1 VTRRTTADDRLRR
14 LLALVPWVA
23 AQGGADVE
31 EVCDRFGCT
40 EDELRSDLELLF
52 MCGVHP
58 FTPDSLVEAWLE
70 DGRVHISYADWFRRP
85 LRLTP
90 AQGLVLVATARALL
104 SVPGTDPLGPLARAL
119 DKVAVLVGAEP
130 GEGVEVELGEADR
143 GVLAELHAATA
154 GARAA
159 QQSGEGSRRVEID
172 YYSFGSD
179 RFTTRLVEPWL
190 TFSSGGAWYLR
201 GHDHLAGEPRMFRVD
216 RIRAA
221 RLTDERF
228 EPPADPGPAEAYTRR
243 PGDPVVVLD
252 LEPEAGW
259 VAGHHPVDE
268 VEDLGGGRQ
277 RVHLPVS
284 EAGWLA
290 RLLVQLGPLAR
301 VVDGPPELAGL
312 GPATAIRLL
321 ARYR

>member
-1 VTRRTTADDRLRR
+1 MTRRTTADDRLRR

-31 EVCDRFGCT
+31 EVCARFGFT

-104 SVPGTDPLGPLARAL
+104 SVPGTDPEGPLARAL

-143 GVLAELHAATA
+143 GVLAELQAAAT
-154 GARAA
+154 
-159 QQSGEGSRRVEID
+159 GSTSVEID

-179 RFTTRLVEPWL
+179 RLTTRLVDPWL
-190 TFSSGGAWYLR
+190 TFSSAGAWYLR
-201 GHDHLAGEPRMFRVD
+201 GHDHLAGEPRLFRVD

-221 RLTDERF
+221 RPTDRRF
-228 EPPADPGPAEAYTRR
+228 EAPTDVGPAETYTRR
-243 PGDPVVVLD
+243 PGDPVVVLE
-252 LEPEAGW
+252 LEPAAAW
-259 VAGHHPVDE
+259 LAGHHPVDE
-268 VEDLGGGRQ
+268 VEDLGGGRL

-290 RLLVQLGPLAR
+290 RLLVQLGPLAV
-301 VVDGPPELAGL
+301 VVDGPPDLARL
-312 GPATAIRLL
+312 GPATATRLL
-321 ARYR
+321 GRYR

>member
-1 VTRRTTADDRLRR
+1 MTRRTTADDRLRR

-23 AQGGADVE
+23 AQGGADVD
-31 EVCDRFGCT
+31 EVCARFGCT
-40 EDELRSDLELLF
+40 EDELQSDLELLF

-90 AQGLVLVATARALL
+90 AEGLVLVATARALL

-130 GEGVEVELGEADR
+130 GEGVEVELGEVDR
-143 GVLAELHAATA
+143 GLLAELQAAHA
-154 GARAA
+154 
-159 QQSGEGSRRVEID
+159 GSRRVEID

-179 RFTTRLVEPWL
+179 RLTTRLVDPWL

-201 GHDHLAGEPRMFRVD
+201 GHDHMAGEPRLFRVD
-216 RIRAA
+216 RVRAV
-221 RLTDERF
+221 RSTDQVF
-228 EPPADPGPAEAYTRR
+228 VPPVDPGPAAAYTRR

-252 LEPEAGW
+252 LDPAAAW

-268 VEDLGGGRQ
+268 VEDLGEGRL
-277 RVHLPVS
+277 RVRLPVS

-290 RLLVQLGPLAR
+290 RLLVQLGPQAR
-301 VVDGPPELAGL
+301 VVEGPAELAGL
-312 GPATAIRLL
+312 GPATATRLL

>member
-1 VTRRTTADDRLRR
+1 MTRRTTADDRLRR

-23 AQGGADVE
+23 AQGGADVD
-31 EVCDRFGCT
+31 EVCARFGCT
-40 EDELRSDLELLF
+40 EDELRNDLELLF
-52 MCGVHP
+52 VCGVHP
-58 FTPDSLVEAWLE
+58 FTPDALVEAWLE

-90 AQGLVLVATARALL
+90 AEGLVLVATARALL
-104 SVPGTDPLGPLARAL
+104 AVPGTDPLGPLARAL

-143 GVLAELHAATA
+143 NVLAELQ

-159 QQSGEGSRRVEID
+159 GRRIEID

-179 RFTTRLVEPWL
+179 RFTTRLVDPWL

-201 GHDHLAGEPRMFRVD
+201 GHDHLAGERRLFRVD

-221 RLTDERF
+221 RPTDQAF
-228 EPPADPGPAEAYTRR
+228 DPPADPGPAEAYTRR
-243 PGDPVVVLD
+243 SDDPVVVLD
-252 LEPEAGW
+252 LAPEAAW
-259 VAGHHPVDE
+259 VAGYHPVDE
-268 VEDLGGGRQ
+268 VHDLGGGRL

-284 EAGWLA
+284 EPGWLA
-290 RLLVQLGPLAR
+290 RLLVQLGPQAE
-301 VVDGPPELAGL
+301 VVAGPPELTGL
-312 GPATAIRLL
+312 GAATATRLL

>member
-31 EVCDRFGCT
+31 EVCTRFGCS
-40 EDELRSDLELLF
+40 EDELRGDLELLF

-104 SVPGTDPLGPLARAL
+104 SVPGTDPQGPLARAL

-130 GEGVEVELGEADR
+130 GEGVEVELGQADR
-143 GVLAELHAATA
+143 GVLAELQTAATQA
-154 GARAA
+154 
-159 QQSGEGSRRVEID
+159 RRVEVD

-179 RFTTRLVEPWL
+179 RHTTRLVDPWV
-190 TFSSGGAWYLR
+190 TFSSRGAWYLR
-201 GHDHLAGEPRMFRVD
+201 GHDHLADEPRLFRVD
-216 RIRAA
+216 RIRRA
-221 RLTDERF
+221 RPTDQEF
-228 EPPADPGPAEAYTRR
+228 VPPADPGPAESYTRR
-243 PGDPVVVLD
+243 PGDPVVVID
-252 LEPEAGW
+252 LEPDGTW
-259 VAGHHPVDE
+259 VAGHHPVDA
-268 VEDLGGGRQ
+268 VEDLGAGRL

-284 EAGWLA
+284 GPVFLA
-290 RLLVQLGPLAR
+290 RLLVQLGPLAS
-301 VVDGPPELAGL
+301 VVDGPAELLGAGS
-312 GPATAIRLL
+312 ATAVRLL

>member
-1 VTRRTTADDRLRR
+1 MTRRTTADDRLRR

-23 AQGGADVE
+23 AQGGADVD
-31 EVCDRFGCT
+31 EVCARFGCN
-40 EDELRSDLELLF
+40 EDELRNDLELLF

-85 LRLTP
+85 VRLTP

-119 DKVAVLVGAEP
+119 DKVAVLVGVEP

-143 GVLAELHAATA
+143 GVLAQLQAASV
-154 GARAA
+154 GAR
-159 QQSGEGSRRVEID
+159 SVSVEID

-179 RFTTRLVEPWL
+179 RFTTRLVDPWL

-201 GHDHLAGEPRMFRVD
+201 GHDHLAGEARLFRVD

-221 RLTDERF
+221 RATDQAF
-228 EPPADPGPAEAYTRR
+228 EPPAETGPAEAYTRR

-252 LEPEAGW
+252 LEPGAAW
-259 VAGHHPVDE
+259 VAGHHPVDR
-268 VEDLGGGRQ
+268 VTDLGGGRLQ
-277 RVHLPVS
+277 VELPVS
-284 EAGWLA
+284 EPVWLA
-290 RLLVQLGPLAR
+290 RLLVQLGPLAN
-301 VVDGPPELAGL
+301 VVGGPAEFASL
-312 GPATAIRLL
+312 GPATASRLL

>member
-1 VTRRTTADDRLRR
+1 VTRRTSADDRLRR

-31 EVCDRFGCT
+31 DVCTRFGCT

-104 SVPGTDPLGPLARAL
+104 TVPGTDPLGPLARAL

-130 GEGVEVELGEADR
+130 GEGVEVELGHADR
-143 GVLAELHAATA
+143 GVLAELQA
-154 GARAA
+154 ARAA
-159 QQSGEGSRRVEID
+159 SQRVEID

-179 RFTTRLVEPWL
+179 RRTTRLVDPWL

-201 GHDHLAGEPRMFRVD
+201 AHDHLAGEPRLFRVD

-221 RLTDERF
+221 RPTDQGF
-228 EPPADPGPAEAYTRR
+228 VAPDDPGPAEAYTRR

-252 LEPEAGW
+252 LAPAAAW
-259 VAGHHPVDE
+259 VAGYHPVDD
-268 VEDLGGGRQ
+268 VEELEGGRL
-277 RVHLPVS
+277 RVRLPVS

-290 RLLVQLGPLAR
+290 RLLVQLGPDAE
-301 VVDGPPELAGL
+301 VVEGPAGLVGL
-312 GPATAIRLL
+312 GPATAARLL

>member
-1 VTRRTTADDRLRR
+1 MTRRTTADDRLRR
-14 LLALVPWVA
+14 LLALIPWVA
-23 AQGGADVE
+23 AQGGAEVE
-31 EVCDRFGCT
+31 EVCARFGCT
-40 EDELRSDLELLF
+40 EDELRGDLELLF

-58 FTPDSLVEAWLE
+58 FTPDSLVEAWLD

-90 AQGLVLVATARALL
+90 AQGLVLVATGRALL
-104 SVPGTDPLGPLARAL
+104 SVPGTDPMGPLARAL

-130 GEGVEVELGEADR
+130 GEGVEVELGHADR
-143 GVLAELHAATA
+143 GVLTELHAAL
-154 GARAA
+154 AA
-159 QQSGEGSRRVEID
+159 SRRVEID

-179 RFTTRLVEPWL
+179 RHTTRLVQPWL

-201 GHDHLAGEPRMFRVD
+201 GHDQLAGESRLFRVD

-221 RLTDERF
+221 RATDQGF
-228 EPPADPGPAEAYTRR
+228 VPPDDPGPAEAYTRR
-243 PGDPVVVLD
+243 AGDPVVVLD
-252 LEPEAGW
+252 LEPAAAW

-268 VEDLGGGRQ
+268 VEELGGGRL
-277 RVHLPVS
+277 RIHLPVS

-290 RLLVQLGPLAR
+290 RLLVQLGPLAS
-301 VVDGPPELAGL
+301 VVDGPPGLAAQGR
-312 GPATAIRLL
+312 ATAVRVL

>member
-1 VTRRTTADDRLRR
+1 MTRRTTADDRLRR

-23 AQGGADVE
+23 AQGGADVDD
-31 EVCDRFGCT
+31 VCARFGCT

-58 FTPDSLVEAWLE
+58 FTPDALVEAWLE

-90 AQGLVLVATARALL
+90 AQGLVLVATARAL
-104 SVPGTDPLGPLARAL
+104 

-130 GEGVEVELGEADR
+130 GEGVEVELGEADT
-143 GVLAELHAATA
+143 GVLAELQGSAKAAT
-154 GARAA
+154 
-159 QQSGEGSRRVEID
+159 RVEID

-179 RFTTRLVEPWL
+179 RYTTRLVDPWL

-201 GHDHLAGEPRMFRVD
+201 GHDHLMGEPRLFRVD
-216 RIRAA
+216 RVRAV
-221 RLTDERF
+221 RPTDDGF
-228 EPPADPGPAEAYTRR
+228 VPPAHPGPAAAYTRR
-243 PGDPVVVLD
+243 AGDPVVILELD
-252 LEPEAGW
+252 PAAAW
-259 VAGHHPVDE
+259 VAGYHPVDAVDE
-268 VEDLGGGRQ
+268 LGGGRL

-290 RLLVQLGPLAR
+290 RLLVQLGPRAK
-301 VVDGPPELAGL
+301 VVGGPPELAGL
-312 GPATAIRLL
+312 GPATASRLL

>member
-1 VTRRTTADDRLRR
+1 MTKRTTADDRLRR

-31 EVCDRFGCT
+31 DVCVRFGCT
-40 EDELRSDLELLF
+40 EDELRGDLELLF
-52 MCGVHP
+52 VCGVHP
-58 FTPDSLVEAWLE
+58 FTPDALVEAWLE

-90 AQGLVLVATARALL
+90 AQGLVLVATGRALL
-104 SVPGTDPLGPLARAL
+104 SVPGTDPEGPLARAL

-143 GVLAELHAATA
+143 GVLAELQGAAA
-154 GARAA
+154 GS
-159 QQSGEGSRRVEID
+159 QRVEID

-179 RFTTRLVEPWL
+179 RFTTRLVDPWL

-201 GHDHLAGEPRMFRVD
+201 GHDHLAGEPRLFRVD

-221 RLTDERF
+221 RATDQGF
-228 EPPADPGPAEAYTRR
+228 VPPADVGPAEAYTRR
-243 PGDPVVVLD
+243 AGDPVVVLD
-252 LEPEAGW
+252 LQAEASW
-259 VAGHHPVDE
+259 VAGHHPVDQ
-268 VEDLGGGRQ
+268 VEELGGGRL

-290 RLLVQLGPLAR
+290 RLLVQLGPLAE
-301 VVDGPPELAGL
+301 VVEGPAQLAAL
-312 GPATAIRLL
+312 GPATATRLL

>member
-1 VTRRTTADDRLRR
+1 MTRRATADDRLRR

-23 AQGGADVE
+23 AQGGADVD
-31 EVCDRFGCT
+31 EVCARFGCT
-40 EDELRSDLELLF
+40 EDELQGDLELLF

-90 AQGLVLVATARALL
+90 SEGLVLVATARALL

-130 GEGVEVELGEADR
+130 GEGVEIELGEADR
-143 GVLAELHAATA
+143 GVLAELQEAWA
-154 GARAA
+154 
-159 QQSGEGSRRVEID
+159 GSRRLEID

-179 RFTTRLVEPWL
+179 RRTTRLVDPWL

-201 GHDHLAGEPRMFRVD
+201 GHDHLAGEPRLFRVD

-221 RLTDERF
+221 RPTDQGFAR
-228 EPPADPGPAEAYTRR
+228 PADVGPAEAYTRR
-243 PGDPVVVLD
+243 AGDPVVVLD
-252 LEPEAGW
+252 LEPGAAW

-268 VEDLGGGRQ
+268 VEDLGGGRL
-277 RVHLPVS
+277 RVRLPVS

-290 RLLVQLGPLAR
+290 RLLVQLGPLAQ
-301 VVDGPPELAGL
+301 VVDGPPELVGL
-312 GPATAIRLL
+312 GPVTADRLL
-321 ARYR
+321 TRYR

>member
-1 VTRRTTADDRLRR
+1 MTRRTTADDRLRR

-31 EVCDRFGCT
+31 EVCTRFGCT

-90 AQGLVLVATARALL
+90 AEGLVLVATARAQL
-104 SVPGTDPLGPLARAL
+104 SVPGTDPAGPLARAL
-119 DKVAVLVGAEP
+119 DKVAVLVGVEP

-143 GVLAELHAATA
+143 GLLAELQAASA
-154 GARAA
+154 GR
-159 QQSGEGSRRVEID
+159 QRVEID

-179 RFTTRLVEPWL
+179 RFTTRLVDPWH

-201 GHDHLAGEPRMFRVD
+201 GHDHLADEPRLFRVD
-216 RIRAA
+216 RIRGS
-221 RLTDERF
+221 RPTDQEF
-228 EPPADPGPAEAYTRR
+228 KPPADPGPAEAYTRR
-243 PGDPVVVLD
+243 PGDPVVTIDLD
-252 LEPEAGW
+252 PAAAW
-259 VAGHHPVDE
+259 VAGHHPVDDVE
-268 VEDLGGGRQ
+268 VLAGGRT
-277 RVHLPVS
+277 RVSLPVS
-284 EAGWLA
+284 EPVWLA
-290 RLLVQLGPLAR
+290 RLLVQLGPLAA

-312 GPATAIRLL
+312 GAATATRLL